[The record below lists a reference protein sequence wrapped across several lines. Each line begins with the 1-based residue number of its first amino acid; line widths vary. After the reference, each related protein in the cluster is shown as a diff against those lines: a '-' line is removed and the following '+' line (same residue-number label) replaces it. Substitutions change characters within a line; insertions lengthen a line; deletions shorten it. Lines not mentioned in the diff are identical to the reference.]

1 MNTIII
7 IAMKEFKEVFR
18 TKTFLFV
25 LFLFLILISIS
36 ITISSLVFNDQ
47 VTQFRQSL
55 EVLKSLWRAS
65 NIVQPDFYPLNLL
78 RGVVDYIE
86 IVGAILWIFLG
97 YISAYREK
105 ISKSLSLILSRPV
118 KKAHVIYGKLL
129 WNFSFIFLLMIFVSI
144 LIVVLL
150 YAIAWTS
157 LWWIEFMKIWVFIF
171 TSSFYILIFFMLSFL
186 LCLSQRN
193 TVNALIISFLVW
205 LIFALIIPQIGDTMD
220 TDNQISWWFFKSMNL
235 SRTDEFKVMDHFKTY
250 ENIRTWVEQLSI
262 TKHYERLE
270 FALFWIK
277 KDYADKN
284 LGFILQD
291 KSIDIFVLILF
302 FGVLVQ
308 INTYYL
314 RKNLN
319 YN

>member
-1 MNTIII
+1 MNIII
-7 IAMKEFKEVFR
+7 IAIKEFKEIIR

-25 LFLFLILISIS
+25 LFLFLVLVGIS

-47 VTQFRQSL
+47 VTQFNQSL

-65 NIVQPDFYPLNLL
+65 NITQPDFYPLNLL
-78 RGVVDYIE
+78 RGVIDYIE

-118 KKAHVIYGKLL
+118 KKAHIIYGKLL
-129 WNFSFIFLLMIFVSI
+129 WNFSFIFILMIFVSI
-144 LIVVLL
+144 LIITLL
-150 YAIAWTS
+150 YVIAWAN
-157 LWWIEFMKIWVFIF
+157 LIWVEFIKIWIF
-171 TSSFYILIFFMLSFL
+171 ALTSSFYILIFFMFSFL
-186 LCLSQRN
+186 LCLSQKN
-193 TVNALIISFLVW
+193 IVNALIMSFLIW
-205 LIFALIIPQIGDTMD
+205 LIFALIIPQIWDTMD
-220 TDNQISWWFFKSMNL
+220 TDNQISGWFFKSMNL

-277 KDYADKN
+277 KDYADKS

-291 KSIDIFVLILF
+291 KGINIIALIIF
-302 FGVLVQ
+302 FGLLVQ

-319 YN
+319 YT